1 VTKYLGLTSTSK
13 ITKGLSLHKNFSW
26 NLVGNIVYAGCQWG
40 ILIVLAKLTSTE
52 VVGQFALALAVSA
65 PVFLLSQLQLR
76 GVQATDARNEYLFG
90 HYLGLRIVTTA
101 LAMAV
106 VVGIAFY
113 GYDRYTALVITAV
126 ALSKLFESVSDV
138 FYGLMQKHERMDR
151 IAISMM
157 VKGPLSLFTLGLV
170 VWMTQNL
177 LWGILAMAAVWGG
190 ILCTFDFASG
200 KKILYAT
207 DIPNATHSI
216 RPVFDLKRILKLAWL
231 ALPLGLVMALLSLNT
246 NIPRYFIESY
256 HGKSELGIFAALV
269 YLVTVGGLVI
279 NAMGQ
284 SATPR
289 LAKYYAIGDIKSFSK
304 LLLRLLLIGVGMGVA
319 GVFVAFFFGEIVLN
333 IIYGAAYAERKNVF
347 ICVVIAGA
355 ASYIA
360 AFCGYGVTAARA
372 FPVQLFLCIGV
383 TVTTAAIAPYLI
395 RLYGLNGAAYVLIIS
410 GLLTAFVYAIALG
423 LLLYKSKTRSR
434 P

>member
-1 VTKYLGLTSTSK
+1 M
-13 ITKGLSLHKNFSW
+13 
-26 NLVGNIVYAGCQWG
+26 IV
-40 ILIVLAKLTSTE
+40 VLAKVTSSE

-106 VVGIAFY
+106 VASIAFY

-157 VKGPLSLFTLGLV
+157 VKGPLSLFALGLV
-170 VWMTQNL
+170 VLMTQEL
-177 LWGILAMAAVWGG
+177 LWGILAMAVVWGG
-190 ILCTFDFASG
+190 VLCTFDLANG
-200 KKILYAT
+200 KKLLSVT
-207 DIPNATHSI
+207 DLPGATHSF
-216 RPVFDLKRILKLAWL
+216 RPVFDLKRIVKLAWL
-231 ALPLGLVMALLSLNT
+231 SLPLGLVMTLLSLNT
-246 NIPRYFIESY
+246 NIPRYFVENY

-269 YLVTVGGLVI
+269 YLVTVGGLVT

-304 LLLRLLLIGVGMGVA
+304 LLLRLLLIGVGMGGVA
-319 GVFVAFFFGEIVLN
+319 VFVTFFAGEIILK
-333 IIYGAAYAERKNVF
+333 IIYGAEYAERKNVF
-347 ICVVIAGA
+347 VWIMVAGSI
-355 ASYIA
+355 SYLSS
-360 AFCGYGVTAARA
+360 FMGYGLTAARKFKTQTPLA
-372 FPVQLFLCIGV
+372 GS
-383 TVTTAAIAPYLI
+383 TTMITLLLSYTMIPD
-395 RLYGLNGAAYVLIIS
+395 YGLTGAVIVVCAGNLV
-410 GLLTAFVYAIALG
+410 A
-423 LLLYKSKTRSR
+423 LLLYGWFMFRCAKSENQKSTLIVS
-434 P
+434 